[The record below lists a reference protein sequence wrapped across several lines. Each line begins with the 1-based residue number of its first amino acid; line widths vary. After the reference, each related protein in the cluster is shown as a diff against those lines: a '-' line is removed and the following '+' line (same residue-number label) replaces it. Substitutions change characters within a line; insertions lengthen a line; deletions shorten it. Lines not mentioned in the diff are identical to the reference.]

1 MLKKLIEWFDVETVC
16 GVLLALCVMAM
27 IVGYAQMLSRN

>member
-27 IVGYAQMLSRN
+27 VVGYAQALSKH